1 MSKVLRARDRL
12 HLQRNREQTSEGTR
26 PHMRQCLILN
36 YTRRKYADLKL
47 RMTAHEE
54 LFDMLRTMPDADAH
68 EVLQRIKAGLQP
80 DDILRLIRDGNLLMQ

>member
-1 MSKVLRARDRL
+1 
-12 HLQRNREQTSEGTR
+12 
-26 PHMRQCLILN
+26 
-36 YTRRKYADLKL
+36 LKL

-54 LFDMLRTMPDADAH
+54 LFDMLRTMPDSDAH